1 MTQKPA
7 PRNLTERLASLRD
20 GLLANL
26 IERDIPIRLAL
37 LAAVAG
43 EHLLLI
49 GPPGTAKSDIAQ
61 RLRSAFQNAS
71 FFERLLTRFTVPE
84 ELFGPMS
91 IKALEA
97 DRYER
102 QIQGYLPTASVAFLD
117 EIFKANS
124 AILNALLTLLN
135 ERAFDNGTQRIPVP
149 LLCAIGASNELPE
162 GSELEALYDRFL
174 LRCHVG
180 PVSDDGFLGL
190 MALRG
195 SGKPTLDPSLPLTI
209 VDLAQIQQESV
220 KVAVPSG
227 VQGMLAELRK
237 WLSSQ
242 DITVSDRRWRKIV
255 SLLQASAYTN
265 GRDQVS
271 VWDGWLLPYCTW
283 NKPEQREIIAAWYEE
298 WVGASEAKE
307 PATFTRLVEVW
318 EARLSK
324 DQNARSQAHDKDGNP
339 LFLDRK
345 KKQTTSATGKKQKH
359 NPQNEP
365 LFLAPPNWGGDRSN
379 NGQGYTEP
387 QIRNDNRSRY
397 NNLDP
402 SYFAD
407 EGNWLMEEAQW
418 PPKMEPT
425 RYSQAHID
433 GQSKQAAQLLDEV
446 NGWEARL
453 TQERDA
459 LAQSVDSH
467 LWIVPGFSKIA
478 RKQLEAQLRIAR
490 DLSKRLRQVAQGFA
504 ELPKQHDSS
513 EEEDSPKQDSVKEA
527 RPKKSR

>member
-37 LAAVAG
+37 LAAVTG

-255 SLLQASAYTN
+255 SLLQVSAYTN

-283 NKPEQREIIAAWYEE
+283 NKPEQRENIAAWYEE

-307 PATFTRLVEVW
+307 PTTFTRLVGVW

-324 DQNARSQAHDKDGNP
+324 DQNARSQAYDEDGNP
-339 LFLDRK
+339 YFTDHQGQATKSDVGKNRN
-345 KKQTTSATGKKQKH
+345 TTPKRTTLS
-359 NPQNEP
+359 
-365 LFLAPPNWGGDRSN
+365 
-379 NGQGYTEP
+379 
-387 QIRNDNRSRY
+387 
-397 NNLDP
+397 
-402 SYFAD
+402 
-407 EGNWLMEEAQW
+407 W
-418 PPKMEPT
+418 P
-425 RYSQAHID
+425 
-433 GQSKQAAQLLDEV
+433 
-446 NGWEARL
+446 
-453 TQERDA
+453 
-459 LAQSVDSH
+459 
-467 LWIVPGFSKIA
+467 F
-478 RKQLEAQLRIAR
+478 
-490 DLSKRLRQVAQGFA
+490 
-504 ELPKQHDSS
+504 
-513 EEEDSPKQDSVKEA
+513 
-527 RPKKSR
+527 